1 MMCSLIATI
10 SPFRRSIS
18 AHSRAF
24 SSSAVAIRP
33 PPARRVRPVWTRSDG
48 TPWPSGGTSAVG
60 RERAAE
66 ASATAPRVGYTRS
79 CGRHVRARGDAWHS
93 AGSRCSWQPTAVRP
107 ARAAVEAAIVF
118 PWPPGS
124 TGHGLVARHTPVLT
138 DATPAVWEAL
148 LEVGR
153 AEAHRAEQRLR
164 RRWPDADVV
173 VTDAPPVPGILARA
187 RKLRARAIVL
197 GSRGLG
203 AVGRL
208 LLGSV
213 SRTVVR
219 QAPCAVLVV
228 RGSARAPRRFLIGVD
243 GSPHARDAVAF
254 VAGLTPPRGG
264 QARLLSVVE
273 PVRLPSTG
281 LMPARV
287 RALVD
292 QRGGEPRAGARR
304 RGAATARS
312 CARRD
317 SRERGGA

>member
-1 MMCSLIATI
+1 MAQRRFPVLVATDG
-10 SPFRRSIS
+10 SP
-18 AHSRAF
+18 A
-24 SSSAVAIRP
+24 
-33 PPARRVRPVWTRSDG
+33 
-48 TPWPSGGTSAVG
+48 
-60 RERAAE
+60 
-66 ASATAPRVGYTRS
+66 
-79 CGRHVRARGDAWHS
+79 
-93 AGSRCSWQPTAVRP
+93 

-118 PWPPGS
+118 PWPRGS

-164 RRWPDADVV
+164 RRWPDADVL
-173 VTDAPPVPGILARA
+173 VTDAPPVPGILTRA
-187 RKLRARAIVL
+187 RRLRARAIVL

-203 AVGRL
+203 AVGRF

-287 RALVD
+287 RAMVESEAASLEREHVD
-292 QRGGEPRAGARR
+292 AARRQLEAAQARLTRAGWRVKTEIRTGRPLEELVAASTDADVLVIGARGV
-304 RGAATARS
+304 GAVERLVLGSVAEGAV
-312 CARRD
+312 
-317 SRERGGA
+317 SRAPVPVLVVR